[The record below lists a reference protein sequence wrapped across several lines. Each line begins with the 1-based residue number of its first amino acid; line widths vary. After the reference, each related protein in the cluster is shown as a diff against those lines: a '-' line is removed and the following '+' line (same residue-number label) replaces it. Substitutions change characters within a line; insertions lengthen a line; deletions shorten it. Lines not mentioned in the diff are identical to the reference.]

1 VSAATCPVS
10 GCAAVLGVGPTTGA
24 PRVICPPHWRRVP
37 RPLQLRISGLWR
49 LVDEPVTRGQKNGKA
64 NRSQAWTDF
73 VAAVR
78 AAVRYAE
85 APR

>member
-1 VSAATCPVS
+1 MT
-10 GCAAVLGVGPTTGA
+10 GCATVLGVGPTTGA

-37 RPLQLRISGLWR
+37 RPLQLRIVELSREVGLPAPR
-49 LVDEPVTRGQKNGKA
+49 TSVAVPPKNGKA
-64 NRSQAWTDF
+64 GRSRAWSEF

-85 APR
+85 VPR